1 MKRKVIKISVYIAV
15 SLISAITFTYAV
27 TLQNM
32 QNSFDNE
39 LYDNVIRLHILA
51 DSDSEKDQ
59 NAKLAVRDGVKDYIY
74 TLVSQAENKQVADK
88 IIKDNLQNI
97 ENKVKETVSE
107 LGYSYK
113 TEISFENEYY
123 PVRYYEGFA
132 FPSGEYKSLKI
143 TLGSGEGKNWWCVL
157 YPTVC
162 NSMATSVDK
171 KLTSAGI
178 SENTAKMIC
187 SESKEYEYGLYI
199 LELFKRKK

>member
-1 MKRKVIKISVYIAV
+1 MKRKFIKISVYITV
-15 SLISAITFTYAV
+15 SLVSAFVFTYAV

-32 QNSFDNE
+32 QNSFDSE

-59 NAKLAVRDGVKDYIY
+59 KAKLAVRDGVKDYIY
-74 TLVSQAENKQVADK
+74 TLVSEAENKDEADI
-88 IIKDNLQNI
+88 IIKNNLQNI
-97 ENKVKETVSE
+97 ENKVKDTVSE
-107 LGYSYK
+107 LGYTYK
-113 TEISFENEYY
+113 TQVFFENEYY

-132 FPSGEYKSLKI
+132 FPSGDYKSLKI

-162 NSMATSVDK
+162 NSMATDVDK
-171 KLTSAGI
+171 KLKSAGI